1 MSAKNANNNAENAKN
16 GKAAKSMTEHY
27 TLGHKAVAVAM
38 STVMLGFGVPVNAPK
53 DAAAKKSTEDSS
65 AKKLESSAA
74 TDSSAAKS
82 DSSSSSKASNA
93 DSSSAKEAAK
103 AAEKTTADVALSLG
117 NASIKC
123 KGQTIAAPTTK
134 VTVPTKS
141 AFKFTVAADNGY
153 TLTKVTLK
161 VSGKESTLTA
171 DANGTY
177 TVAAADVAA
186 GASIKLAT
194 EKQVQAQP
202 AASTTP
208 IQDTEAEAP
217 AASEQPAASGDASA
231 DNGQQGA
238 DASSGQESAEGNAGE
253 SGDQQGSE
261 EAASDDDSDAQQSDS
276 QPKSPMLRSCSSLAT
291 SLSACW
297 PTPVLQSPVLRRSLR
312 QTPLR
317 LRTTVR
323 VPRSSG
329 TVAMA
334 YSPNGRK
341 APITAH

>member
-16 GKAAKSMTEHY
+16 GKAAKNMTEHY

-53 DAAAKKSTEDSS
+53 DAYADSDSAAEQQADSDSSAAKKSTEDSS

-117 NASIKC
+117 NASIKY

-153 TLTKVTLK
+153 TLTKVTLASP
-161 VSGKESTLTA
+161 VTSR
-171 DANGTY
+171 
-177 TVAAADVAA
+177 VAK
-186 GASIKLAT
+186 KLPAT
-194 EKQVQAQP
+194 MIP
-202 AASTTP
+202 MRSSP
-208 IQDTEAEAP
+208 IAR
-217 AASEQPAASGDASA
+217 
-231 DNGQQGA
+231 
-238 DASSGQESAEGNAGE
+238 
-253 SGDQQGSE
+253 
-261 EAASDDDSDAQQSDS
+261 
-276 QPKSPMLRSCSSLAT
+276 PKSPMLRSCSSLAT

-297 PTPVLQSPVLRRSLR
+297 PTPVLQSPVPRRSLR